1 MTKRPLVLASSS
13 PYRQALLA
21 RLQLPFTALS
31 PAVDE
36 TPLAGELAAALAC
49 RLAERKAAALR
60 AQCPHHLLIGSDQT
74 ATVDGRLVGKPGSRD
89 AAIAQLTAAAGR
101 CVVFQTAV
109 CVLDSATGEQHS
121 RLVPTTVEFRP
132 LSPAQIAA
140 YVDREP
146 ALDCV
151 GAFKA
156 EALGI
161 ALCSRIT
168 SDDPTALIGLPLIAL
183 VELLDAFGCS
193 PLGG

>member
-1 MTKRPLVLASSS
+1 MISRPLVLASSS
-13 PYRQALLA
+13 RYRQALLS

-36 TPLAGELAAALAC
+36 TPLAGERADALAC
-49 RLAERKAAALR
+49 RLAVQKAAALR
-60 AQCPHHLLIGSDQT
+60 RQCPDHLLIGSDQT
-74 ATVDGRLVGKPGSRD
+74 ATVDGHLVGKPGSRE
-89 AAIAQLTAAAGR
+89 AAMAQLAAAAGR

-109 CVLDSATGEQHS
+109 CVFDSASGQHLF

-132 LSPAQIAA
+132 LAPAQIAA
-140 YVDREP
+140 YVDMEP
-146 ALDCV
+146 AYDCA

-183 VELLDAFGCS
+183 IDLLERFFIA
-193 PLGG
+193 PLRS